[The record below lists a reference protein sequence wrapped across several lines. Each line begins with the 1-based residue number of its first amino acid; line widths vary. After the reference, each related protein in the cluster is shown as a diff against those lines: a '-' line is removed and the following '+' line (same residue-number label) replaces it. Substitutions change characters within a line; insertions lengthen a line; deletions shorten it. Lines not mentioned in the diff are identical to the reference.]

1 MSEGG
6 RALRQHPPFGIVLKL
21 QQIVPVLAALMPPRG
36 VDDEGLV
43 EGGRSGIHSKHL
55 RINAKPV
62 SVRLGD

>member
-1 MSEGG
+1 
-6 RALRQHPPFGIVLKL
+6 
-21 QQIVPVLAALMPPRG
+21 MPPRG

-55 RINAKPV
+55 RINTKPV